1 MDQYRSQKILI
12 TGGLGFIGSNLAIRL
27 VHEGASVV
35 ILDSLHPTCGGNYFN
50 IEPVKNDVEVIEGD
64 SCNLDLVRRLVRGKA
79 YVFNL
84 AGHVSHIE
92 SMQNPFED
100 LQMNAVAPL
109 TVLEACKHEN
119 RDACIVYS
127 GTRQSYGRPETLPL
141 VENQLLRPVD
151 INGVSKMA
159 GEWFHMVYHRAYGM
173 PTVSLRLINTY
184 GPRQLVKHPRQGF
197 VGWFIK
203 QALEG
208 TEIQVFGDGQQVRG
222 FNYIDDVVDA
232 LLIAGAND
240 RVKGEYFN
248 LGGER
253 AVGLE
258 EFVKLLLQLTGR
270 GSYRIVPF
278 PPENKTIDIG
288 SVYSSAAKF
297 NFATGWKALVPIEEG
312 LARTVEY
319 YRRYGP
325 RYW

>member
-173 PTVSLRLINTY
+173 PTVSLRIINTY
-184 GPRQLVKHPRQGF
+184 GPRQLLKHPRQGF

-240 RVKGEYFN
+240 RVKGDYFN

-258 EFVKLLLQLTGR
+258 EFVKLLLQFTGR
-270 GSYRIVPF
+270 G
-278 PPENKTIDIG
+278 
-288 SVYSSAAKF
+288 
-297 NFATGWKALVPIEEG
+297 FANRSRLRCKRW
-312 LARTVEY
+312 
-319 YRRYGP
+319 
-325 RYW
+325 